1 MKKIDLQRNSY
12 CKNKQ
17 AKRMCCRKYPNL
29 ILSRALLDSM
39 RNDTALLQTE
49 MSNIRKEVDVNAQ
62 AYNEEAKKVSVIGDA
77 ITQIMDFCVKVSL
90 RI

>member
-1 MKKIDLQRNSY
+1 
-12 CKNKQ
+12 
-17 AKRMCCRKYPNL
+17 
-29 ILSRALLDSM
+29 M